1 MQVEFCGGTHLSN
14 TAEAQ
19 AFVLVE
25 ETAIAKGIRRV
36 TAVTGEAA
44 LQAKSAGASESEWGL
59 SLR

>member
-1 MQVEFCGGTHLSN
+1 MSN